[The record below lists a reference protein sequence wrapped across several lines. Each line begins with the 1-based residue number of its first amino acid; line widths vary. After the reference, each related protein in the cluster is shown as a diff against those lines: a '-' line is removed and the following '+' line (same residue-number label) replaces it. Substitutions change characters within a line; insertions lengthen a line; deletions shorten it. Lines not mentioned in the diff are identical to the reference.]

1 MVKKQNR
8 RRGSSKAGRPRKA
21 GERYPSGKL
30 RPPEPNA
37 RVLADRA
44 AMLGTKVDAKGQE
57 VQRTDWQNAST
68 PMDLALARGWV
79 TEEEH
84 RAGAKFLACYL
95 GARLGGPSMGHGGP
109 KEVDLG
115 AEVGARIFKD
125 MTSEEITEIWDNV
138 FNRTAD
144 IDAESRT
151 AASHRRWVLLNA
163 ALKRDEQDELFSVC
177 VLNSWPQWLVQRVA
191 GHFGT
196 RWEAK
201 RDVLVAGL
209 RKVRLA
215 MAPRKAPAP
224 PPAPPVPMVSNT
236 RVLHDAP
243 KLVERTQYVNE
254 AGEVLLEVELKRR
267 RGDRLA

>member
-1 MVKKQNR
+1 
-8 RRGSSKAGRPRKA
+8 
-21 GERYPSGKL
+21 
-30 RPPEPNA
+30 
-37 RVLADRA
+37 
-44 AMLGTKVDAKGQE
+44 
-57 VQRTDWQNAST
+57 
-68 PMDLALARGWV
+68 
-79 TEEEH
+79 
-84 RAGAKFLACYL
+84 
-95 GARLGGPSMGHGGP
+95 MGHGGP

-163 ALKRDEQDELFSVC
+163 ALKRDEQDELFSV
-177 VLNSWPQWLVQRVA
+177 VQRVA